1 MAHPDDAVLRDP
13 ARLAALHRVSAMVEA
28 SPSEAFDRLA
38 RLAAKLLHAP
48 IALVNFIDEEHQ
60 HFTGCFGL
68 EEPWAST
75 RQMPADWGFCPIA
88 LSSGKPVL
96 LSDVR
101 TLPRFRNDPAVDNL
115 GIVAYAG
122 IPLIDEDG
130 RALGTLCVIDFRPRY
145 WTDADLQT
153 LRDLATTVF
162 SEITLRVYA
171 EEQAR
176 LLEAFEHAP
185 SLVAILRGQEHA
197 VTMANTAFV
206 RVFGPFQPGTP
217 ASQAWPVLADEDF
230 HGCVQQAYRSGDPV
244 RIPEKTVTWDG
255 PDGATQGCFTFVF
268 SPLRTAS
275 GDVDGVLVVGVD
287 VTDQMRAREELRETA
302 LTLQQS
308 LLPGRLYQPDSL
320 EIAERYLP
328 SSQDAAV
335 SGDWFDVIP
344 LGADRTALVIGDVMG
359 RGVHAAAVMGQ
370 LRSAVRAYARL
381 DLPPSEVL
389 ELLDGVV
396 QEVADDQIVTCV
408 YAIYDPADGVLT
420 YASAGHLPP
429 LVVDPDDTVHRLD
442 QARGAPLGVKAG
454 PFRSGQVELRPGTIV
469 ALYTDGLVEER
480 GQDIDTGVEV
490 LMKILSGHRGDL
502 QQTCDQILEEL
513 HLAHRQPD
521 DIALLLFRVSDR
533 WRQRQAVL
541 PLSTEPVSVRQ
552 ARHFAANRLR
562 AWRVPEPLTRD
573 VVVVVSELV
582 SNALRHGT
590 VPHELRLREACGQLY
605 VEVRDANPT
614 IPHLRPAELLDE
626 KGRGLHLVEALSQ
639 RWGARRT
646 ETGKSVW
653 CQFPLPRVD

>member
-1 MAHPDDAVLRDP
+1 MAHPDEAVLRDP
-13 ARLAALHRVSAMVEA
+13 ARLAALRRVNA
-28 SPSEAFDRLA
+28 PGTRPNEAFDRLA

-60 HFTGCFGL
+60 CFQGCFGL

-75 RQMPADWGFCPIA
+75 RRMPADWGFCPIT

-96 LSDVR
+96 FNDVR
-101 TLPRFRNDPAVDNL
+101 VLPQFRDDPAIDNL

-122 IPLIDEDG
+122 IPLIDQDG
-130 RALGTLCVIDFRPRY
+130 RALGTLCVIDSRPRY
-145 WTDADLQT
+145 WTEADLQT
-153 LRDLATTVF
+153 LHDLATTIF
-162 SEITLRVYA
+162 SEITLREYA

-185 SLVAILRGQEHA
+185 SLVAILRGRER
-197 VTMANTAFV
+197 VITMANAAFV
-206 RVFGPFQPGTP
+206 RVFGPFQQGTP
-217 ASQAWPVLADEDF
+217 ARQAWPALSDEEF
-230 HGCVQQAYRSGDPV
+230 RGCVDQAYRSGEPV
-244 RIPEKTVTWDG
+244 RIPEKTVLWKG
-255 PDGATQGCFTFVF
+255 PDGTVQGCFTFVF
-268 SPLRTAS
+268 SPLRAAS
-275 GDVDGVLVVGVD
+275 GDVDGVLIVGVD
-287 VTDQMRAREELRETA
+287 VTEQTRAREELRETA

-320 EIAERYLP
+320 EIAGRYLP
-328 SSQDAAV
+328 GSPDAAV
-335 SGDWFDVIP
+335 SGDWLDVVP

-359 RGVHAAAVMGQ
+359 QGVHAAAVMGQ

-389 ELLDGVV
+389 GLLDGVV

-408 YAIYDPADGVLT
+408 YAIYDPADGVLC

-429 LVVDPDDTVHRLD
+429 LLVNPDHTVHRLEL
-442 QARGAPLGVKAG
+442 AHGAPLGVKAG
-454 PFRSGQVELRPGTIV
+454 LFHSGRVELRPGTTV

-480 GQDIDTGVEV
+480 GQDIDIGVEV
-490 LMKILSGHRGDL
+490 LMKILGNHRGDL
-502 QQTCDQILEEL
+502 QQTCDRILKEL
-513 HLAHRQPD
+513 PLANQQPD
-521 DIALLLFRVSDR
+521 DIALLLFRVSDT

-541 PLSTEPVSVRQ
+541 PLSTEMVSVRD
-552 ARHFAANRLR
+552 ARRFAESCLR
-562 AWRVPEPLTRD
+562 TWQVPEPLARE

-582 SNALRHGT
+582 SNALQHGII
-590 VPHELRLREACGQLY
+590 PGELRLREACGQLY

-614 IPHLRPAELLDE
+614 IPHLRPAEPLEE
-626 KGRGLHLVEALSQ
+626 KGRGLRLVEALSQ

-653 CQFPLPRVD
+653 CQFPLPRVL